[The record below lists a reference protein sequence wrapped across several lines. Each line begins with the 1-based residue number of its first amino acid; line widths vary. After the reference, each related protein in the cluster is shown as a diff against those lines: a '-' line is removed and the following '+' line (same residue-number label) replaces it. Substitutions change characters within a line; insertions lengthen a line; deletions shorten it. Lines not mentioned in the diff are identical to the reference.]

1 MKARHALFAI
11 AIAIVAF
18 RLALRAVDADAHA
31 SVISGM
37 PLSPASLVLG
47 PLVVLAS
54 LAASIL
60 APVLAVAAAVRA
72 VIDRLYERG
81 ESRR

>member
-1 MKARHALFAI
+1 MKARHLLAI
-11 AIAIVAF
+11 AIVLVAF
-18 RLALRAVDADAHA
+18 RLALHTVGADAHA
-31 SVISGM
+31 SAISGM

-60 APVLAVAAAVRA
+60 APVLAVAAATVA
-72 VIDRLYERG
+72 LLDRLGERG

>member
-1 MKARHALFAI
+1 MRARHMLFA
-11 AIAIVAF
+11 AVAIVAL
-18 RLALRAVDADAHA
+18 RLALRAVGADEHA
-31 SVISGM
+31 AIVSGM
-37 PLSPASLVLG
+37 PLSAASLVLG

-72 VIDRLYERG
+72 LHDRFIDRG
-81 ESRR
+81 ENPR

>member
-1 MKARHALFAI
+1 MKARHLLSI
-11 AIAIVAF
+11 AITIVAF
-18 RLALRAVDADAHA
+18 RLALRTVGADAHA

-47 PLVVLAS
+47 PLVVLAW

-60 APVLAVAAAVRA
+60 APVLAVAAATVA
-72 VIDRLYERG
+72 LLDRLRARG
-81 ESRR
+81 ERRR